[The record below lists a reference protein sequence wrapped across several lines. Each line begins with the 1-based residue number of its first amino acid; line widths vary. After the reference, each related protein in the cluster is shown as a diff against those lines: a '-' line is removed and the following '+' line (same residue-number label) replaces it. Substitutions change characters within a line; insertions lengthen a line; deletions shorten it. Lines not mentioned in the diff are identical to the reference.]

1 MTAAAPPQRPVR
13 NYALV
18 LTGGAIGSF
27 APDIDQAIPYLVH
40 RSGLTHSILPA
51 LFLWHFFGRHLAA
64 GTLIGIAVA
73 LSDDLF
79 PRSYQGFALIHFPF
93 LGRIGLLTIAWLWI
107 NVALCFVLLHRLSSA
122 AAGEARAPWF
132 LALLTLGLGFGYLV
146 MKQWNP
152 AGFAVLLAT
161 GVGSIWLEV
170 RLQQWRARTGR

>member
-1 MTAAAPPQRPVR
+1 MGPVR

-51 LFLWHFFGRHLAA
+51 LLLWHFFGRHLAA

-93 LGRIGLLTIAWLWI
+93 LGRIGLLTIPWLWL
-107 NVALCFVLLHRLSSA
+107 NVALCFVVLHRLSSPSPA
-122 AAGEARAPWF
+122 DARSRWF
-132 LALLTLGLGFGYLV
+132 LAMLTLGLGFAYLV
-146 MKQWNP
+146 LKQWNL
-152 AGFAVLLAT
+152 AGFAVLVAT
-161 GVGSIWLEV
+161 GAGAVWLEIRLRRV
-170 RLQQWRARTGR
+170 RAERGG